1 MYKNILLP
9 LNKSEFDDDAIAT
22 AVNMARICNGSITLM
37 QVLDILPLL
46 PSDRKEQYQVLKGIS
61 DTYLQPLKQ
70 KIEQSGITATIVQK
84 TGKPAFVLRE
94 YIAANSID
102 LIIMPVYDREKDKI
116 FIGSVAGELLKYSP
130 KPILFVRSPVKDL
143 LKGMNVLVVDDEPD
157 ILDTVEEELSMC
169 IVHKAK
175 SRDEALACLNA
186 STYGMVIL
194 DIMGVDGFNVLQH
207 AVKKG
212 MPTIMLTAHSLT
224 KEALKKAAE
233 LGATSFLPKEKITEL
248 ATFIGDVVQNNGKP
262 AWKKLFARMSN
273 YFQDRIGWT
282 PEEEQAVVESCSD
295 FDDK

>member
-37 QVLDILPLL
+37 QVIDIVPLL
-46 PSDRKEQYQVLKGIS
+46 PSDRKEQYQVLKTIS
-61 DTYLQPLKQ
+61 DAYLQPIKQ
-70 KIEQSGITATIVQK
+70 KIEQSGISAHIVQK
-84 TGKPAFVLRE
+84 TGKPAFVLRA
-94 YIAANSID
+94 YVAANSID
-102 LIIMPVYDREKDKI
+102 LIVMPVYDKEKDRI
-116 FIGSVAGELLKYSP
+116 YIGSVAGDLLKYSP

-143 LKGMNVLVVDDEPD
+143 LKGLTVLVVDDEPD

-169 IVHKAK
+169 VVHKAK
-175 SRDEALACLNA
+175 SHDEAIFCLDT
-186 STYGMVIL
+186 STYGVVIL
-194 DIMGVDGFNVLQH
+194 DIMGVDGFSVLQH

-224 KEALKKAAE
+224 KEALKKAAQ

-262 AWKKLFARMSN
+262 AWKKLFARMSS
-273 YFQDRIGWT
+273 YFNDRIGWT
-282 PEEEQAVVESCSD
+282 PEEEQAVVASCSD
-295 FDDK
+295 FDEK